1 MAFQIFIVGSKTMVL
16 EQSSSAYIFIT
27 VVDFM
32 TDKVTVG
39 IIQKVLTVASN
50 QVLTFD
56 AVFSQTLSIIC
67 LNSSLSL
74 AHNGLR
80 HSVIGCKI
88 CAVFL

>member
-88 CAVFL
+88 CAIFL